1 LFSTLRLV
9 AGRVKVVARALGAAT
24 AWGVGLGW
32 WFDASLVNGALLG
45 LWCWGPAIILSFR
58 WRDLPVDDRPLDAFG
73 P

>member
-1 LFSTLRLV
+1 V

-24 AWGVGLGW
+24 AWGVGLAW

-45 LWCWGPAIILSFR
+45 LWSWGPAIILSFR